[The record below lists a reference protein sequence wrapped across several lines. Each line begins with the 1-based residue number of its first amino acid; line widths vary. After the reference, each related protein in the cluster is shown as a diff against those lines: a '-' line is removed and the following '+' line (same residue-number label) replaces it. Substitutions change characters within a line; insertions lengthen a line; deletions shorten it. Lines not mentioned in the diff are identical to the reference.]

1 MNYPRLAA
9 IITPRAQAKL
19 LAQRD
24 WYNKQQVGLGDRF
37 YDEIL
42 DAVAYLEENYHVS
55 PFDKNSKDVK
65 RHVNIGNFP
74 WLIYYKVYEDHL
86 AVASFSHPKERPT
99 RKRA

>member
-1 MNYPRLAA
+1 MNYPRLPA

-24 WYNKQQVGLGDRF
+24 WYNDRQDGLGDRF

-42 DAVAYLEENYHVS
+42 DAVDYLEENYNVP

-65 RHVNIGNFP
+65 RYLNTGVFP
-74 WLIYYKVYEDHL
+74 WLIYYKVYGDHL
-86 AVASFSHPKERPT
+86 AVASFSHPKEKPT
-99 RKRA
+99 RTRA

>member
-1 MNYPRLAA
+1 MDYPRLPA

-24 WYNKQQVGLGDRF
+24 WYNTNQDGLGDLF

-42 DAVAYLEENYHVS
+42 DAVAYLEENYNVP
-55 PFDKNSKDVK
+55 PFDKESPGVK
-65 RHVNIGNFP
+65 RYVNHGDFP
-74 WLIYYKVYEDHL
+74 WLIYYKVLSDHL
-86 AVASFSHPKERPT
+86 VVASFSHPKERPT